1 MTKTTDYFSA
11 EQNPDKNFV
20 FPELCFTM
28 DTGTGY
34 TDDED
39 DDEDALTKGGGRCVA
54 AAAKADGSKDNMD
67 DDGGD
72 EMEEGAGEAAT
83 DGDGAP
89 LPEAAAETKDP
100 DARGDANGQGEEGE
114 VCTYTLIYCLKLN
127 FCLLK
132 IGNFRQHLVPGNH
145 SSDLFFFTLSLK
157 TFQV

>member
-1 MTKTTDYFSA
+1 
-11 EQNPDKNFV
+11 
-20 FPELCFTM
+20 M

-39 DDEDALTKGGGRCVA
+39 DDDDPLSKGGRCVA
-54 AAAKADGSKDNMD
+54 AAAKAEVSKDNKD

-100 DARGDANGQGEEGE
+100 DARGDANGQGEEEE
-114 VCTYTLIYCLKLN
+114 VCSM
-127 FCLLK
+127 
-132 IGNFRQHLVPGNH
+132 H
-145 SSDLFFFTLSLK
+145 SYICF
-157 TFQV
+157 